1 MVGQALSFWTD
12 LLRLP
17 DYEVVCFREESDL
30 RRYRLTV
37 APKHRLGVCPHC
49 KRASEDVHQTR
60 TREGIKDL
68 SISKYAV
75 ELDVRVLQFV
85 CVRCEQAFTP
95 AVPFLAEGA
104 HATER
109 FLERAT
115 ELIRTSDVAN
125 AAGFLGVPE
134 RTLADWYYDYV
145 QRRPNQNGR
154 ELKPVRHMGID
165 ELSLKK
171 NIGSLSP

>member
-1 MVGQALSFWTD
+1 MVGQALPFWTD

-17 DYEVVCFREESDL
+17 DYEVVFCQEESDL
-30 RRYRLTV
+30 RRYRFTV
-37 APKHRLGVCPHC
+37 APKHRIGVCPHC
-49 KRASEDVHQTR
+49 KKASESVHQTR

-75 ELDVRVLQFV
+75 ELHVRILQFA
-85 CVRCEQAFTP
+85 CERCGQAFTP
-95 AVPFLAEGA
+95 AVPFLAEGR

-109 FLERAT
+109 FLERAA
-115 ELIRTSDVAN
+115 ELIRTSDLAN
-125 AAGFLGVPE
+125 AARFLGVPE
-134 RTLADWYYDYV
+134 RTLGDWYYDYV
-145 QRRPNQNGR
+145 QRRPKQKSQ

-171 NIGSLSP
+171 NIASLSL